1 MIGLISDTHE
11 QKEEIK
17 KAMDIFKSKNVD
29 FVIHA
34 GDIIS
39 PLTLKLFSGLK
50 LKIVFGNN
58 DGEKS
63 GLNEMANLL
72 GFEDIN
78 ETKEFVYKKKKFFV
92 YHGHVDSVLYDA
104 IKDQEYD
111 YIITGH
117 THIAKDEKIGNTR
130 IINPG
135 ALFSSQKS
143 IAVLDVENDKLIFKQ
158 W

>member
-11 QKEEIK
+11 QIEEVK
-17 KAMDIFKSKNVD
+17 KAVDIFKEKKVD

-39 PLTLKLFSGLK
+39 AGTLKLYSGLNMK
-50 LKIVFGNN
+50 FIFGNN
-58 DGEKS
+58 DGDKNK
-63 GLNEMANLL
+63 LNEIAKKY
-72 GFEDIN
+72 GFEPIT
-78 ETKEFVYKKKKFFV
+78 ETKEFTYKKKKFFV
-92 YHGHVDSVLYDA
+92 YHGTDSTILDDA
-104 IKDQEYD
+104 IKNQEYD

-130 IINPG
+130 VINPG
-135 ALFSSQKS
+135 SLFASPKS
-143 IAVLDVENDKLIFKQ
+143 IAVLDLESDKLIFKQ